1 MVMPSPLESSKK
13 VKPLL
18 QEIIHT
24 NVQVTTIKE
33 ESVNKKDGL
42 FLTTLNLTQNVS
54 FFNTLI
60 VKLIKQF
67 L

>member
-13 VKPLL
+13 VKPML

-42 FLTTLNLTQNVS
+42 FLITLNL
-54 FFNTLI
+54 NT
-60 VKLIKQF
+60 KC
-67 L
+67 